1 MSAENA
7 LTLLLPSWSRIVGR
21 ESAPTLLRWLARGDR
36 GADAPAGRDAA
47 LRRCFEFIGPSLPV
61 AALTRSLDANDAA
74 TAQWLRAD
82 PAYVMADAVTVRLL
96 ACGNLELTDTE
107 VDGFGQALKP
117 LFGDAGF
124 LLETTRPDRWYV
136 RCPREALLPTFS
148 SPADALGDDLAQHLP
163 EGDSAQRWRA
173 LLNEAQIILH
183 QHPLNA
189 QRARSGLAPV
199 NSLWFWGAGNLPQW
213 VRSDLACVYSDDEIA
228 TALARLANVACT
240 EKLPGEFATAES
252 ADENTCLVD
261 LAGQRNAGVLENP
274 WFVPIGAALRRGKI
288 AALHL
293 FFESGE
299 WVTVKRA
306 HRWRFWRRLIPTS

>member
-36 GADAPAGRDAA
+36 GADTPAGRDAA
-47 LRRCFEFIGPSLPV
+47 LRRCFEFIGTSLPI

-74 TAQWLRAD
+74 TALWLRAD

-96 ACGNLELTDTE
+96 ACGNLELTDAE
-107 VDGFGQALKP
+107 VEGFGQALKP

-124 LLETTRPDRWYV
+124 LLEMTRPDRWYV
-136 RCPREALLPTFS
+136 RCPREAMLPRFS

-163 EGDSAQRWRA
+163 EGDNAQRWRA

-183 QHPLNA
+183 QHPLNTL
-189 QRARSGLAPV
+189 RTHHGLAPV

-213 VRSDLACVYSDDEIA
+213 VRSDFARVYSDDEI
-228 TALARLANVACT
+228 TSALARLANLARI
-240 EKLPGEFATAES
+240 EKLPGEFAAS
-252 ADENTCLVD
+252 DAADENTGLVD
-261 LAGQRNAGVLENP
+261 LAHQRDAGVLENP

-293 FFESGE
+293 LFESGE
-299 WVTVKRA
+299 CVTVKPA
-306 HRWRFWRRLIPTS
+306 HRWRFWRRLKPAS